1 MKSLIRMWLI
11 TSLDWG
17 HYLIPTIDLKKKK
30 KKKISQGKGDFPEVI
45 RVSVFSCGY
54 YLSYSVQSK
63 SSL

>member
-17 HYLIPTIDLKKKK
+17 HYLIPTIDLE

-45 RVSVFSCGY
+45 RVSVFRCGY